1 MRTLL
6 LTAAIAYVWYAYTEP
21 FSLFLYHHVARE
33 NALTLYRDGPA
44 IFAGLLF
51 AGLIVISMM
60 LKAISHRHRGDG
72 LWSSGPA
79 RRTIGFVAGCLLWLS
94 IAFALIDVVAW
105 LLPGR
110 ATPPALAFVC
120 ARFLRRPC
128 KIFLGRATRPL
139 RWLLA
144 GRHFGMGGTSKFSG
158 LLDEWANP
166 WRPGRVL
173 LGASLYDP
181 KWLVGVE
188 DDRHVCTIATSR
200 AGKGRSNI
208 IPNLLTW
215 PGSALIIDCKGQN
228 AYVTALTRGNGGPD
242 LTDTLGQRVRVVD
255 PLGEIRDD
263 KLRPYIARFNPLAEL
278 DLQGADY
285 VERVGLI
292 ADALVVPSPN
302 AKDSFFD
309 NSARALISGLIDY
322 VLISKTVGDDERNLA
337 TVRGLLIHPDG
348 PPLEEMSEMG
358 GLAQAGSAGVLQAG
372 KNAAGDVI
380 STAIAHTKWLDS
392 VAMQRA
398 LGASDFSLRELNEG
412 NTTIYLVLPPQY
424 LDEHG
429 RFLRLFVNLALQTAA
444 EGRKGKYATLFLL
457 DEFYALGRLQQLAKS
472 AGLMAGY
479 GVKLWPIIQNIGQVQ
494 ELYPENWETFL
505 GNAGQW
511 MVFAV
516 NDQTTAGYLSDRL
529 GKRIIWRKMRGA
541 QGFEW
546 EIAGTANLR
555 DAREFGQ
562 TISRASGKLTVFTES
577 GEAFLLRRTP
587 YDKLFKRSQ
596 YSPDPFEQS
605 TPSLGALAG
614 GLLSRLKKRAA
625 SAIDAGPARPQ
636 AIQGDARPA
645 SPPVVRASEGL
656 ASDKSNTPAS
666 GDDE

>member
-1 MRTLL
+1 M
-6 LTAAIAYVWYAYTEP
+6 
-21 FSLFLYHHVARE
+21 
-33 NALTLYRDGPA
+33 
-44 IFAGLLF
+44 
-51 AGLIVISMM
+51 
-60 LKAISHRHRGDG
+60 
-72 LWSSGPA
+72 
-79 RRTIGFVAGCLLWLS
+79 
-94 IAFALIDVVAW
+94 
-105 LLPGR
+105 
-110 ATPPALAFVC
+110 
-120 ARFLRRPC
+120 
-128 KIFLGRATRPL
+128 
-139 RWLLA
+139 
-144 GRHFGMGGTSKFSG
+144 
-158 LLDEWANP
+158 DEWANP

-188 DDRHVCTIATSR
+188 DDRHACLIATSR
-200 AGKGRSNI
+200 AGKGRSAI

-215 PGSALIIDCKGQN
+215 PGSALVIDPKGQN
-228 AYVTALTRGNGGPD
+228 AYVTALTRGNGGPG
-242 LTDTLGQRVRVVD
+242 LTDTLGQRVRIVD

-392 VAMQRA
+392 IAMQRA

-412 NTTIYLVLPPQY
+412 NTTVYLVLPPQY

-587 YDKLFKRSQ
+587 YDKLFKRSR
-596 YSPDPFEQS
+596 YSPDPFERS
-605 TPSLGALAG
+605 RPSLGALAG
-614 GLLSRLKKRAA
+614 GLLNRLKQRAA
-625 SAIDAGPARPQ
+625 SAIDAGPVRPQ
-636 AIQGDARPA
+636 ATQGHALPA

-656 ASDKSNTPAS
+656 AANESNTPAS

>member
-1 MRTLL
+1 MRTFL
-6 LTAAIAYVWYAYTEP
+6 LTAAIAYVWYAYAEP
-21 FSLFLYHHVARE
+21 FSLFLYHHAARE

-51 AGLIVISMM
+51 ACLIVVSMI
-60 LKAISHRHRGDG
+60 LKAIGHRHRGDG

-79 RRTIGFVAGCLLWLS
+79 RRTIGFIAGALIWVS

-105 LLPGR
+105 LLPNRG
-110 ATPPALAFVC
+110 TPPALAIFC

-158 LLDEWANP
+158 LMDEWANP

-188 DDRHVCTIATSR
+188 DDRHACLIATSR
-200 AGKGRSNI
+200 AGKGRSAI

-215 PGSALIIDCKGQN
+215 PGSALVIDPKGQN
-228 AYVTALTRGNGGPD
+228 AYVTALTRGNGGPG

-255 PLGEIRDD
+255 PLAEIRDD

-302 AKDSFFD
+302 VKDSFFD

-412 NTTIYLVLPPQY
+412 NTTVYLVLPPQY

-587 YDKLFKRSQ
+587 YDKLFKRSR
-596 YSPDPFEQS
+596 YSPDPFEHS
-605 TPSLGALAG
+605 RPSLGAWAG
-614 GLLSRLKKRAA
+614 GLLRRLTQWAA
-625 SAIDAGPARPQ
+625 SAIDAGPVRPQ
-636 AIQGDARPA
+636 TIQGHALPP
-645 SPPVVRASEGL
+645 SPPVVRGSEGV
-656 ASDKSNTPAS
+656 AANESNTPAS

>member
-1 MRTLL
+1 MPLL
-6 LTAAIAYVWYAYTEP
+6 LLAGCAYIWYAYSQA
-21 FSLFLYHHVARE
+21 FSLFLYHHASRE
-33 NALTLYRDGPA
+33 NAAALYRHGPT
-44 IFAGLLF
+44 IFACVLF
-51 AGLIVISMM
+51 AALLLLSLTFRLFGL
-60 LKAISHRHRGDG
+60 RQRREG
-72 LWSSGPA
+72 LWSSRPM
-79 RRTIGFVAGCLLWLS
+79 RRMIGLAASGAVFVSLASLLGQLGAYVAPEHWTVTTGV
-94 IAFALIDVVAW
+94 ALGYGWA
-105 LLPGR
+105 
-110 ATPPALAFVC
+110 
-120 ARFLRRPC
+120 LRRPC
-128 KIFLGRATRPL
+128 KIVLGRITRPL
-139 RWLLA
+139 RWLMA

-166 WRPGRVL
+166 WKPGQVL

-181 KWLVGVE
+181 RWLVGVE
-188 DDRHVCTIATSR
+188 DDRHICTIATSR
-200 AGKGRSNI
+200 AGKGRSVI

-215 PGSALIIDCKGQN
+215 PGSALVIDPKGQN
-228 AYVTALTRGNGGPD
+228 AYVTALTRGKGGHG
-242 LTDTLGQRVRVVD
+242 LTDTLGQRVRIVD

-263 KLRPYIARFNPLAEL
+263 KLRPSIARFNPLAEL
-278 DLQGADY
+278 DLQAADY

-322 VLISKTVGDDERNLA
+322 VLISNSVGNDERNLA

-358 GLAQAGSAGVLQAG
+358 GLAQAGAAGVLQAG

-392 VAMQRA
+392 AAMQRA

-412 NTTIYLVLPPQY
+412 NTTVYLVLPPQY

-429 RFLRLFVNLALQTAA
+429 RFLRLFVNLALQVAA

-516 NDQTTAGYLSDRL
+516 NDQTTAGYLSERL
-529 GKRIIWRKMRGA
+529 GKRIIWRKMRGP

-555 DAREFGQ
+555 DARELGK
-562 TISRASGKLTVFTES
+562 TISRASGNLTVFTES

-587 YDKLFKRSQ
+587 YDKLFRRSR
-596 YSPDPFEQS
+596 YSPDPFEQ
-605 TPSLGALAG
+605 PRLSLGALVS
-614 GLLSRLKKRAA
+614 GLLNRLAPARAA
-625 SAIDAGPARPQ
+625 HAINTEPARPQ
-636 AIQGDARPA
+636 AGQALPA
-645 SPPVVRASEGL
+645 SPAVARAGKERATDG
-656 ASDKSNTPAS
+656 SNPAVA
-666 GDDE
+666 GDDP

>member
-1 MRTLL
+1 MTN
-6 LTAAIAYVWYAYTEP
+6 AI
-21 FSLFLYHHVARE
+21 L
-33 NALTLYRDGPA
+33 
-44 IFAGLLF
+44 
-51 AGLIVISMM
+51 
-60 LKAISHRHRGDG
+60 
-72 LWSSGPA
+72 
-79 RRTIGFVAGCLLWLS
+79 
-94 IAFALIDVVAW
+94 
-105 LLPGR
+105 
-110 ATPPALAFVC
+110 
-120 ARFLRRPC
+120 RPC
-128 KIFLGRATRPL
+128 A
-139 RWLLA
+139 
-144 GRHFGMGGTSKFSG
+144 
-158 LLDEWANP
+158 
-166 WRPGRVL
+166 
-173 LGASLYDP
+173 
-181 KWLVGVE
+181 
-188 DDRHVCTIATSR
+188 
-200 AGKGRSNI
+200 
-208 IPNLLTW
+208 
-215 PGSALIIDCKGQN
+215 
-228 AYVTALTRGNGGPD
+228 
-242 LTDTLGQRVRVVD
+242 
-255 PLGEIRDD
+255 
-263 KLRPYIARFNPLAEL
+263 
-278 DLQGADY
+278 
-285 VERVGLI
+285 
-292 ADALVVPSPN
+292 
-302 AKDSFFD
+302 
-309 NSARALISGLIDY
+309 
-322 VLISKTVGDDERNLA
+322 
-337 TVRGLLIHPDG
+337 GLLIHPDG

-392 VAMQRA
+392 AAMQRA

-587 YDKLFKRSQ
+587 YDKLFKRSR
-596 YSPDPFEQS
+596 YSPDPFEQ
-605 TPSLGALAG
+605 LQAFAG
-614 GLLSRLKKRAA
+614 RVSGRSSQQAHAKGRIGHRCRARA
-625 SAIDAGPARPQ
+625 SASDPGPCAARFS
-636 AIQGDARPA
+636 ARGARLGRLGHERIQHACIRG
-645 SPPVVRASEGL
+645 
-656 ASDKSNTPAS
+656 
-666 GDDE
+666 

>member
-1 MRTLL
+1 MPLL
-6 LTAAIAYVWYAYTEP
+6 LLAGCAYIWYAYSQA
-21 FSLFLYHHVARE
+21 FSLFLYHHASRE
-33 NALTLYRDGPA
+33 NAAALYRHGPT
-44 IFAGLLF
+44 IFAGVLFAALLLLSLLF
-51 AGLIVISMM
+51 RLFS
-60 LKAISHRHRGDG
+60 LRHSREG
-72 LWSSGPA
+72 LWSSRPM
-79 RRTIGFVAGCLLWLS
+79 RRMIGLAAGGAVFVSLASLLGQLGAYVVPGHWTVTTGV
-94 IAFALIDVVAW
+94 ALGYAW
-105 LLPGR
+105 
-110 ATPPALAFVC
+110 A
-120 ARFLRRPC
+120 LRRLC
-128 KIFLGRATRPL
+128 KILVGRITRPL
-139 RWLLA
+139 RWLMA
-144 GRHFGMGGTSKFSG
+144 GRHYGMGGTSKFSG

-166 WRPGRVL
+166 WKPGQVL

-181 KWLVGVE
+181 RWLVGVE
-188 DDRHVCTIATSR
+188 DDRHICTIATSR
-200 AGKGRSNI
+200 AGKGRSVI

-215 PGSALIIDCKGQN
+215 PGSALVIDPKGQN
-228 AYVTALTRGNGGPD
+228 AYVTALTRGKGGHG
-242 LTDTLGQRVRVVD
+242 LTDTLGQRVRIVD

-263 KLRPYIARFNPLAEL
+263 KLRPSIARFNPLAEL

-302 AKDSFFD
+302 VKDSFFD

-322 VLISKTVGDDERNLA
+322 VLISKSVGDDERNLA

-358 GLAQAGSAGVLQAG
+358 GLAQAGAAGVLQAG
-372 KNAAGDVI
+372 KNAAGDVV

-392 VAMQRA
+392 AAMQSA

-412 NTTIYLVLPPQY
+412 NTTVYLVLPPQY

-429 RFLRLFVNLALQTAA
+429 RFLRLFVNLALQVAA

-516 NDQTTAGYLSDRL
+516 NDQTTAGYLSERL
-529 GKRIIWRKMRGA
+529 GKRIIWRKMRGP

-555 DAREFGQ
+555 DARELGR
-562 TISRASGKLTVFTES
+562 TISRASGNLTVFTES

-587 YDKLFKRSQ
+587 YDKLFKRSR
-596 YSPDPFEQS
+596 YSPDPFEQ
-605 TPSLGALAG
+605 PRLSLDALVS
-614 GLLSRLKKRAA
+614 GLLNRLAPARATH
-625 SAIDAGPARPQ
+625 AIKTEPARPQ
-636 AIQGDARPA
+636 AGQALPA
-645 SPPVVRASEGL
+645 SPPVARAWKERK
-656 ASDKSNTPAS
+656 ADQSNPPIL
-666 GDDE
+666 GDDQ

>member
-6 LTAAIAYVWYAYTEP
+6 LTAAIAYVWYAYAEP
-21 FSLFLYHHVARE
+21 FSLFLYHHAARE

-51 AGLIVISMM
+51 AGLIVVSMM

-79 RRTIGFVAGCLLWLS
+79 RRTIGFVAGALLWLS

-105 LLPGR
+105 LLPDR
-110 ATPPALAFVC
+110 ATPPALAFFC

-188 DDRHVCTIATSR
+188 DDRHVCLIATSR
-200 AGKGRSNI
+200 AGKGRSAI

-215 PGSALIIDCKGQN
+215 PGSALVIDPKGQN
-228 AYVTALTRGNGGPD
+228 AYVTALTRGNGGPG
-242 LTDTLGQRVRVVD
+242 LTDTLGQRVRIVD

-392 VAMQRA
+392 IAMQRA

-412 NTTIYLVLPPQY
+412 NTTVYLVLPPQY

-587 YDKLFKRSQ
+587 YDKLFKRSR
-596 YSPDPFEQS
+596 YSPDPFEHS
-605 TPSLGALAG
+605 RPSLGALAG
-614 GLLSRLKKRAA
+614 GLLNRLHAKGRIGHRCRARA
-625 SAIDAGPARPQ
+625 SASD
-636 AIQGDARPA
+636 QGHALPA
-645 SPPVVRASEGL
+645 SPPVARASEGL
-656 ASDKSNTPAS
+656 AANESNTPAS